1 MARSEG
7 AGAGSDVVAGADTHR
22 GATTNAGALFSI
34 GQMAK
39 LFDLN
44 IRTLRYYDQIGL
56 LKPQVVNQDTGYR
69 YYSSAQFE
77 RLNTILYLRALGV
90 PLARIGQFFEGRD
103 VAVMRS
109 IFQDQLADVE
119 RRRRELE
126 RIQEKIESRIEQIDR
141 ASTAQMGVPRMA
153 QMAARKRVALAES
166 LAPDSDLEPIIR
178 DLGRKAKLNE
188 SIFLGKVGVSI
199 AKEDLLKRTFTHLNS
214 VFVVLEPGDAYEEA
228 QGEPPGG
235 TGLAEAEG
243 APSADALAAGM
254 YAIVMVRGTHR
265 DAAPAY
271 GQLLDF
277 IEQEGARVAG
287 DSVEVT
293 VIDSGMTRDES
304 QFVTELQIPVR
315 LSSERGD
322 V

>member
-7 AGAGSDVVAGADTHR
+7 AGEPGADARVRADVVAGAGAHR

-56 LKPQVVNQDTGYR
+56 LKPQVVNPDTGYR

-77 RLNTILYLRALGV
+77 RLNTILYLRALNV
-90 PLARIGQFFEGRD
+90 PLVRIGEFFEARD
-103 VAVMRS
+103 VALMRG
-109 IFQDQLADVE
+109 IFEDQLADVE

-126 RIQEKIESRIEQIDR
+126 RIQAKIENRIQQIDR
-141 ASTAQMGVPRMA
+141 ASTAQIGIPRMV
-153 QMAARKRVALAES
+153 QMPARRRVALAES

-199 AKEDLLKRTFTHLNS
+199 AKEDLLKRAFTHLNS
-214 VFVVLEPGDAYEEA
+214 VFVVLEPGDTYEET
-228 QGEPPGG
+228 QGALSGNAP
-235 TGLAEAEG
+235 AVH
-243 APSADALAAGM
+243 APSADALPAGT

-265 DAAPAY
+265 DAAPVY
-271 GQLLDF
+271 DQLLDF
-277 IEQEGARVAG
+277 IQQEGAQVAG

-304 QFVTELQIPVR
+304 QFVTELQIPVSR
-315 LSSERGD
+315 
-322 V
+322 